1 MNHAPV
7 PDEGLVRRCA
17 IAAFAATLTA
27 APALRTVRSAAF
39 ARRLDAALAGAD
51 AAVPAALCV
60 QVAARLAELGLE
72 LPGRAPE
79 APEPV
84 APAALRSL
92 TDGLAWAVTRDD
104 AAARRLLGSSRLDAD
119 DAAALLTAAAPK
131 QNLLATIKGTN
142 VVLSAG
148 ARTAATAFAA
158 SLDRIADAYRAQGVS
173 AYELIATIAL
183 EFELAGLAP
192 AFAVAGAVD
201 RASALLA
208 RTWEIDD
215 LRLALEREV
224 CAAPPAQAAPP
235 ERPQVVSA
243 EPARPLPGRRR
254 HSSASSLNLYAD
266 CARKWYFR
274 YLCAA
279 VEDKGSSASA
289 YGTAFHMALETF
301 HQTFPKIESGTRDE
315 LARRLEGTIDA
326 AFERYRI
333 GFASEVEYRLSRRRA
348 QRTARKYLAWLLERA
363 AKEPFEVVGCEV
375 EANVTLDGVEFIGYI
390 DRVDRDLRS
399 GRVTVYDYKT
409 GAIATSA
416 AEYRAK
422 INASL
427 EFQLPYY
434 YWAQTEAGHTVRSL
448 ALVPLRD
455 PHLDVDPIELEVV
468 PLAEPPSRHDRD
480 ATRGVI
486 SITELER
493 ARIAMVALSRD
504 LASGTIA
511 HFPATHDPAACRY
524 CVYAP
529 SCREKPA
536 DDDRRFGR

>member
-17 IAAFAATLTA
+17 IAAFAATLSA
-27 APALRTVRSAAF
+27 APALRTVRSPAF
-39 ARRLDAALAGAD
+39 ARRVDAALAGSD
-51 AAVPAALCV
+51 AAVPVALSA
-60 QVAARLAELGLE
+60 QVAARLAEAGLE
-72 LPGRAPE
+72 LPDGAPG
-79 APEPV
+79 
-84 APAALRSL
+84 APAPVPATALRTL
-92 TDGLAWAVTRDD
+92 RDGLAWAATRDD
-104 AAARRLLGSSRLDAD
+104 AAARRLLAATNLAPDE
-119 DAAALLTAAAPK
+119 AAALLTAAAPK
-131 QNLLATIKGTN
+131 NNLLVIIKSGN
-142 VVLSAG
+142 VVLYADARSA
-148 ARTAATAFAA
+148 ALAFTA
-158 SLDRIADAYRAQGVS
+158 SLDRIADAYRAQGMT
-173 AYELIATIAL
+173 AHELTVTIAL
-183 EFELAGLAP
+183 EFGLENIA
-192 AFAVAGAVD
+192 AVFAVAAALD
-201 RASALLA
+201 RASALLGGV
-208 RTWEIDD
+208 WEIEE

-224 CAAPPAQAAPP
+224 CAAPSDAAPQAEQP
-235 ERPQVVSA
+235 RPVSA
-243 EPARPLPGRRR
+243 EPARALPGRRR

-289 YGTAFHMALETF
+289 YGTAFHAALETF
-301 HQTFPKIESGTRDE
+301 HQTYPKIESSARAE
-315 LARRLEGTIDA
+315 LARRLEGTINA
-326 AFERYRI
+326 AFERYRT

-348 QRTARKYLAWLLERA
+348 QRTARKYLAWLLARA

-375 EANVTLDGVEFIGYI
+375 EANVSLDGVEFVGYI

-409 GAIATSA
+409 GAIAASA
-416 AEYRAK
+416 AEYRGK
-422 INASL
+422 INGSR

-455 PHLDVDPIELEVV
+455 PHLDVEPIELEVV
-468 PLAEPPSRHDRD
+468 PVAEPPSRHERD
-480 ATRGVI
+480 ATHGVI
-486 SITELER
+486 SIGELER
-493 ARIAMVALSRD
+493 ARTAMVALSRD
-504 LASGTIA
+504 LASGTIERFA
-511 HFPATHDPAACRY
+511 ATDDPAACRY